1 MIRLLILVLIVFAG
15 LLVGPM
21 LIDQKGYVLIAVNDW
36 TVETSV
42 VVMVMLILVF
52 YALLQ
57 LFEWLLVNTLTFWGR
72 TRNWFGWRRQRVA
85 REKTLASVL
94 DLAQGEYLLAEQN
107 SARNAQLSD
116 KPLLNYLTAAQAAQ
130 RQGKSEQ
137 RDQYLERADELK
149 GGKLAV
155 QTTRLKLHIDADEFD
170 EALVWL
176 KEQSEVTLSQKAIL
190 RYAHL
195 VYLKLNCWD
204 LLLPQLAGLKKHG
217 IIDADKSQQL
227 LVQCHR
233 GLLQTAAE
241 QGVDQLKAYYGGLNR
256 KLRSD
261 IDIFTDFAQLSI
273 EHGGFKKVESELF
286 KRLRKRVHVPLLM
299 VLTAV
304 DKDDAEAITEDVAL
318 LTRQHPDEVVTFD
331 IAGRL
336 SMKAEHWE
344 KAQEWFNT
352 AIAIAPSRELYQ
364 NLAFVQHQLGENNG
378 ALTNYQLAIA
388 HGN

>member
-1 MIRLLILVLIVFAG
+1 MVRLLILVLIVFAG

-42 VVMVMLILVF
+42 VVLVMLILVF

-57 LFEWLLVNTLTFWGR
+57 IFEWCLVNALTFWGR
-72 TRNWFGWRRQRVA
+72 TRNWFGWRRQRAA

-94 DLAQGEYLLAEQN
+94 DLAQGDYLLAEQN

-155 QTTRLKLHIDADEFD
+155 QTTRLKLHIDAEEFD

-195 VYLKLNCWD
+195 VYLKLNSWD
-204 LLLPQLAGLKKHG
+204 LLLPQLAALKKNG
-217 IIDADKSQQL
+217 IIDADRAEEL
-227 LVQCHR
+227 LIQCHR
-233 GLLQTAAE
+233 GLLKTAAE
-241 QGVDQLKAYYGGLNR
+241 QSVDELKVYYRSLSR

-261 IDIFTDFAQLSI
+261 IDVFTDYAQLLI
-273 EHGGFKKVESELF
+273 ERGGFKKVESELF
-286 KRLRKRVHVPLLM
+286 KRLRKSIHAPLLM
-299 VLTAV
+299 TLNAV
-304 DKDDAEAITEDVAL
+304 DKADAEAVTEDVAL
-318 LTRQHPDEVVTFD
+318 LTRQHPQEVVTFD
-331 IAGRL
+331 VAGRL

-344 KAQEWFNT
+344 KAKEWFNA
-352 AIAIAPSRELYQ
+352 AIAISPSRELYQ
-364 NLAFVQHQLGENNG
+364 NLAFTEHQLGQSSN
-378 ALTNYQLAIA
+378 ALTNYQLAIE
-388 HGN
+388 HKS